1 MTRGYLYIARF
12 GCMEALTRLTPATAD
27 VLAAL
32 LDAAEPTW
40 GLRIV
45 RAAGRPTG
53 SVYPILE
60 RLERAG
66 WLSSVWEDDPERTGP
81 RRRLY
86 ELTADGAVAAR
97 EAVTRVRRSARPASA
112 RVAGASS

>member
-1 MTRGYLYIARF
+1 MDQ
-12 GCMEALTRLTPATAD
+12 LTRLTPATAD

-32 LDAAEPTW
+32 LDAGEPTW

-45 RAAGRPTG
+45 RATDRPAG

-66 WLSSVWEDDPERTGP
+66 WITSAWEDRPDRPGP
-81 RRRLY
+81 RRRMY
-86 ELTADGAVAAR
+86 ELTADGVPAARAAVA
-97 EAVTRVRRSARPASA
+97 RVHAARPASGP
-112 RVAGASS
+112 RVAGAAS